1 MQASANHLPT
11 TPESSPTTRNYGDA
25 LRYARQQ
32 VADGQA
38 VKYLCDG
45 HSYVYLQNNDQSVEE
60 LFDGPSTIGL
70 PVLLRSSGG

>member
-1 MQASANHLPT
+1 MQTSANHLPT
-11 TPESSPTTRNYGDA
+11 TTASSSPPRSYGDA

-60 LFDGPSTIGL
+60 LYDGPSTIGL
-70 PVLLRSSGG
+70 PVLPRSS